1 MTLQEFSDEFDV
13 LLNSYGEPNMPIGI
27 SPQTMYKLDEYEK
40 SVFLTEAQDAL
51 VKGLYTGKMT
61 GESLERTEE
70 LRRELDALIVTCY
83 PESTTGTGVS
93 SYSYFYTLPDDLWFI
108 TYESVDLGDNA
119 YCSGNS
125 IVRVIPML
133 QDDWHRAKDNP
144 FRQPNKRKAIR
155 LDSGSKTV
163 EIISKYPISSY
174 LVRYL
179 RKPNPIILTNLDD
192 LQAIDG
198 ITTQTEC
205 ELSTLL
211 HRPILEA
218 AVQLA
223 KARVQQ
229 PQQGK

>member
-13 LLNSYGEPNMPIGI
+13 LLNSFNEPSMPMGI
-27 SPQTMYKLDEYEK
+27 SPQTLYKLDEYEK
-40 SVFLTEAQDAL
+40 SIFLTEAQEAL
-51 VKGLYTGKMT
+51 VKGLYTGKIT

-70 LRRELDALIVTCY
+70 LRRELDALIVTCT
-83 PESTTGTGVS
+83 PEATTGTGVS
-93 SYSYFYTLPDDLWFI
+93 NNSYFFQLPDDLWYI
-108 TYESVDLGDNA
+108 TYEAVDLGDNA
-119 YCSGNS
+119 YCSGDS
-125 IVRVIPML
+125 VMRVVPML
-133 QDDWHRAKDNP
+133 QDDWHRAKNNP
-144 FRQPNKRKAIR
+144 FRQPNKRKAVR
-155 LDSGSKTV
+155 LDSGSKVV
-163 EIISKYPISSY
+163 EIISAYPIVSY

-179 RKPNPIILTNLDD
+179 RKPNPIILTDLES

-198 ITTQTEC
+198 ITKQTDC

-229 PQQGK
+229 PQQSR